1 MLFMVVEH
9 FAPGSQP
16 EIYRTVRE
24 QGRLLPD
31 GLTYVDSWISAG
43 FDTCFQLMEC
53 DNPLLFQ
60 EWVAG
65 WGDLVRIEVIPVTH
79 SRDTSAMMARLDG
92 ANDH

>member
-16 EIYRTVRE
+16 EIYRIVRE

-31 GLTYVDSWISAG
+31 GLTYIDSWISAG

-53 DNPLLFQ
+53 DDPLRFQ
-60 EWVAG
+60 EWVVG
-65 WGDLVRIEVIPVTH
+65 WGDLIEIEIIPVTP
-79 SRDTSAMMARLDG
+79 SSATRELMDRLAKEADR
-92 ANDH
+92 